1 MIIKKKLIIKR
12 NKWSKK
18 TILKNKQKIKIGE
31 KKFHH
36 ELKKYFFKIKFIAY
50 ILILLLLIFS
60 IQNKKHHYFPK
71 NIDLIA
77 EKIYNSTGK
86 LSFNELDKKYKKIK
100 IDYSKYN
107 NINIGMSFNNDY
119 YLLTTVTIAS
129 ILKNLSNKTY
139 AHIHIIETGDFIQE
153 TRKKLQ
159 SLKYKINNNSEF
171 IFYNGSKAIDDF
183 GYEIKNN
190 SPYGV
195 GEYARLMA
203 PDLINTDRI
212 IIIDSGD
219 VIVKKDLV
227 EFYNM
232 DLQDKLVW
240 GIIDPFARCFN
251 DFIMHNKENYIN
263 GGVLLF
269 NSKKW
274 REMEIYK
281 DIINFYKAFKFNGRL
296 GLPIQQILNTFLPYL
311 SIGILPLKYNFQ
323 YHPYI
328 SADCVAVNKE
338 QVKDAQENEVIRHNN
353 KMKPHTRDGDVSTW
367 FYYANLT
374 GFIDELCQK
383 FPSGCR
389 HKS

>member
-1 MIIKKKLIIKR
+1 
-12 NKWSKK
+12 
-18 TILKNKQKIKIGE
+18 
-31 KKFHH
+31 
-36 ELKKYFFKIKFIAY
+36 
-50 ILILLLLIFS
+50 
-60 IQNKKHHYFPK
+60 
-71 NIDLIA
+71 
-77 EKIYNSTGK
+77 
-86 LSFNELDKKYKKIK
+86 
-100 IDYSKYN
+100 
-107 NINIGMSFNNDY
+107 MSFNNDY

-328 SADCVAVNKE
+328 SAKCVVVTKE
-338 QVKDAQENEVIRHNN
+338 QVKEAQENEVIRHNN
-353 KMKPHTRDGDVSTW
+353 KMKPETGDGDVSTW

-374 GFIDELCQK
+374 GFINELCQK
-383 FPSGCR
+383 YPRGCR
-389 HKS
+389 H